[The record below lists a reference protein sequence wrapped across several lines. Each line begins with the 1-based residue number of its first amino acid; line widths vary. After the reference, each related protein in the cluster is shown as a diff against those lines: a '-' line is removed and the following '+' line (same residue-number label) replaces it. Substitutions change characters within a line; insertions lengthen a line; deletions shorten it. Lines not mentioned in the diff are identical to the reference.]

1 MVRIVTDSSSD
12 LPYTVVSDLNIKVV
26 PAKINFGRK
35 RFTDGV
41 DMSGL
46 DFYEKLSTEY
56 FHPLTSPASP
66 LDFYRVFQDLERA
79 NEDIII
85 ITLPEYLSGF
95 QVSAR
100 LASKYVKKVSVDII
114 DSGGVSMFQGL
125 LVYQAAKLAKMG
137 FSAGEILP
145 RIKAL
150 IKRTVMMAHVPSFK
164 YLERGGRVDVA
175 TAKLGGLIGITPLLS
190 FKFGNPQ
197 ESFKPKGFDAARE
210 IIIKELDKIFTA
222 DQPLVVS
229 VLHAQNP
236 SQAGELEDL
245 VRAKFNVVDSVDAT
259 IGPTIGAN
267 IGPGGLGVAIS
278 PILDE
283 LI

>member
-12 LPYTVVSDLNIKVV
+12 LPYNVVSDLNIKVI

-46 DFYEKLSTEY
+46 DFYERLSTEY
-56 FHPLTSPASP
+56 FHPITSPASP
-66 LDFYRVFQDLERA
+66 LDFYRVFQELERE

-137 FSAGEILP
+137 FSAGEIIP
-145 RIKAL
+145 RINNL
-150 IKRTVMMAHVPSFK
+150 IKRTVMMAYVPTFQ

-175 TAKLGGLIGITPLLS
+175 TAKLGGLVGITPVLS

-197 ESFKPKGFDAARE
+197 ESFKPKGFAAARD
-210 IIIKELDKIFTA
+210 IILIELNKIFTP
-222 DQPLVVS
+222 DQPLVIS

-236 SQAGELEDL
+236 TQAGEIENL
-245 VRAKFNVVDSVDAT
+245 VKAAFNVVETVDAV

-267 IGPGGLGVAIS
+267 IGSGGMGVAIS

-283 LI
+283 LL